1 MTAEPRGK
9 PAPPAV
15 PWDIRRVY
23 LDAAAA
29 SSPMARRVAET
40 LPGVPRIVL
49 EPGAS
54 PPELAPDE
62 LPAKGKNVLYLKE
75 YKGRFLRPC
84 PGTRRYYCCGYQI
97 VHIGENCP
105 MDCSYCILKAY
116 FRDNVL
122 KVWANQ
128 EDQFRALHEA
138 FGADRSRRFR
148 VGTGEFTDSLAL
160 ESVTGHTRALLDFL
174 KDYDN
179 VVLELKSKKADL
191 SWLDAV
197 SRPDRVLSAWSL
209 NAPEFS
215 RLEEGGVSSLT
226 QRLQAAKTCAQ
237 AGLGVCLHFDPIAH
251 FPGWKAGYGEAVDM
265 IFDYLK
271 PEDVVYVSLGSFRY
285 LPELGARMRREGRMP
300 GYMAGEFVTGLD
312 GKTRLLRSLR
322 VPQLRF
328 IAERLS
334 ARGLARKTYLCME
347 SGEVWRDVFGRAPD
361 GLGDPGG
368 LAAHLRALAFDR
380 G

>member
-1 MTAEPRGK
+1 MTADGG
-9 PAPPAV
+9 AN
-15 PWDIRRVY
+15 PWGVRRIY
-23 LDAAAA
+23 LDASVAD
-29 SSPMARRVAET
+29 SPMARRAAAN
-40 LPGVPRIVL
+40 LPGVPSIIL
-49 EPGAS
+49 EPGAA
-54 PPELAPDE
+54 PPESAPDE
-62 LPAKGKNVLYLKE
+62 LAPKGENVLYLKE

-84 PGTRRYYCCGYQI
+84 PGTRRYHCCGYQI
-97 VHIGENCP
+97 IHIGENCP

-160 ESVTGHTRALLDFL
+160 ESVTGHTRDLVTFL

-179 VVLELKSKKADL
+179 VVLELKSKWADL
-191 SWLDAV
+191 SWLSAV

-209 NAPEFS
+209 NAPEIS
-215 RLEEGGVSSLT
+215 RLEEGGVSSLEE
-226 QRLQAAKTCAQ
+226 RLKAARVCAD
-237 AGLGVCLHFDPIAH
+237 AGVGVCLHFDPVIH
-251 FPGWKAGYGEAVDM
+251 YPGWREGYARTIDM
-265 IFDYLK
+265 IFEHLK
-271 PEDVVYVSLGSFRY
+271 PREIVYVSMGSFRY
-285 LPELGARMRREGRMP
+285 LPELGARMRREGRLP
-300 GYMAGEFVTGLD
+300 GYMAGEFVAGLD

-328 IAERLS
+328 IASRLA

-347 SGEVWRDVFGRAPD
+347 SSEVWRDVFGGAP
-361 GLGDPGG
+361 GVTGG
-368 LAAHLRALAFDR
+368 AGRLAAHLRALAFDR
-380 G
+380 GRPA